1 MITKKGRPTMYLSK
15 QDIKSLH
22 LPRWNELPS
31 LNLYMDQVVDYL
43 EQTLDF
49 LMISGQD
56 SFITKTMINNY
67 VNQEIVEAPKN
78 KRYSN
83 KHLAYLIVVCIMK
96 QVFSLQEI
104 SSLFRYQVSLY
115 PDEQAYNY
123 FINEFELCLK
133 SLCLRQ
139 PFKHT
144 PSLDEGKEAVH
155 IIRNLVLSVSTKL
168 CVQNDLQKTEHITQ
182 Q

>member
-1 MITKKGRPTMYLSK
+1 MYLNE
-15 QDIKSLH
+15 QEIKDLH

-43 EQTLDF
+43 QQVLGV
-49 LMISGQD
+49 LMISGQE

-67 VNQEIVEAPKN
+67 VNQAIIHAPEN

-83 KHLAYLIVVCIMK
+83 KHLAYLVVVCIMK

-104 SSLFRYQVSLY
+104 SSLFKYQISMY

-123 FINEFELCLK
+123 FITEFESCFK
-133 SLCLRQ
+133 NLCLRQ
-139 PFKHT
+139 PIKHT
-144 PSLDEGKEAVH
+144 PSLDEGRDAVY
-155 IIRNLVLSVSTKL
+155 IIRNLVMSICTKL
-168 CVQNDLQKTEHITQ
+168 SVQNDLQNPELRQKKS
-182 Q
+182 

>member
-1 MITKKGRPTMYLSK
+1 MYLNE
-15 QDIKSLH
+15 QEIKALH

-43 EQTLDF
+43 QQVLGV
-49 LMISGQD
+49 LMIAGQE

-67 VNQEIVEAPKN
+67 VNQGIIQAPEN

-83 KHLAYLIVVCIMK
+83 KHLAYLVVVCIMK

-104 SSLFRYQVSLY
+104 SSLFKYQISMY

-123 FINEFELCLK
+123 FITEFESCFK
-133 SLCLRQ
+133 NLCLRQ
-139 PFKHT
+139 SIKHT
-144 PSLDEGKEAVH
+144 PSLDEGRDAVY
-155 IIRNLVLSVSTKL
+155 IIRNLVMSISTKL
-168 CVQNDLQKTEHITQ
+168 SIQNDLQNPELTTQ
-182 Q
+182 RK